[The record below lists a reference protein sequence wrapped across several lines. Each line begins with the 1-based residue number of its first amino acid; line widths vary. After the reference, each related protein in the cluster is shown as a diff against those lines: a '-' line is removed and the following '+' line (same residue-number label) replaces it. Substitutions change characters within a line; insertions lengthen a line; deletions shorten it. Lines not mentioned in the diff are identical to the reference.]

1 MFSVLDSC
9 YGQNLGF
16 EAPFNAAESTSCLLK
31 CQLQL
36 NSWRLQLLPSLGFQV
51 WDGPMEADD
60 VEKMG
65 EDSILKH
72 RFNIVLSMR
81 YNNLKILLHR
91 RRLES
96 FMETSPAAEPITSQD
111 MKLLGQMDLGSVE
124 SCIQSAISIIS
135 TVHSILTSNAWRREL
150 LGAWNYSLYYSKS
163 PSCL

>member
-1 MFSVLDSC
+1 
-9 YGQNLGF
+9 
-16 EAPFNAAESTSCLLK
+16 
-31 CQLQL
+31 
-36 NSWRLQLLPSLGFQV
+36 
-51 WDGPMEADD
+51 MEADD

-124 SCIQSAISIIS
+124 SCI
-135 TVHSILTSNAWRREL
+135 
-150 LGAWNYSLYYSKS
+150 
-163 PSCL
+163 